1 MEPVYRRPN
10 RGIFLET
17 RASVVPE
24 GEKFT
29 VSATFR
35 LRETKLDGADIA
47 VSQDVERILLH
58 DLRKDLTNARRKIRR
73 VARDAVKQD
82 NTQL

>member
-17 RASVVPE
+17 RANVVPE

-29 VSATFR
+29 VSPTFH

-58 DLRKDLTNARRKIRR
+58 DLRKDLPETQMLL
-73 VARDAVKQD
+73 VAHCAKR
-82 NTQL
+82 